1 MKIIS
6 VNIGKKKTV
15 TWKNK
20 TYVTG
25 IYKYPVEASIFL
37 GKEDVLNDD
46 VIDRKYHG
54 GIDQAVYAYGE
65 NHYAYWKGLY
75 PNLEFNYGMFGENLT
90 ITNLNEKE
98 IFIGSIYQLGDAK
111 IQVSKSRQPCVKLGI
126 RFQDA
131 KVIKQFWNTSKSG
144 VYFKVL
150 ETGKVTK
157 NDVLTLL
164 EKANNTPSIAE
175 VYESKRIKKNE

>member
-1 MKIIS
+1 MKVIS

-25 IYKYPVEASIFL
+25 IYKYPVEESIFL
-37 GKEDVLNDD
+37 GKEDVLKDD

-90 ITNLNEKE
+90 ISDLLEEE
-98 IFIGSIYQLGDAK
+98 ITVGSIYQLGACK
-111 IQVSKSRQPCVKLGI
+111 LEVSKPRQPCVKLGI

-157 NDVLTLL
+157 NDVLVLL

-175 VYESKRIKKNE
+175 VYESKK

>member
-1 MKIIS
+1 MKVIS

-25 IYKYPVEASIFL
+25 IYKYPVEDSIFL
-37 GKEDVLNDD
+37 GKEDVVNDD

-65 NHYAYWKGLY
+65 NHYAYWKDLY

-90 ITNLNEKE
+90 ISDLFEEELTV
-98 IFIGSIYQLGDAK
+98 GSIYQLGTCK
-111 IQVSKSRQPCVKLGI
+111 LEVTKPRQPCVKLGI
-126 RFQDA
+126 RFQDV

-150 ETGKVTK
+150 EIGKVTK

-164 EKANNTPSIAE
+164 EKANNTPSIAK
-175 VYESKRIKKNE
+175 VYESKK